1 MSGTTSFEPNTM
13 RQEANRVEHPRA
25 DEAAGAAPAG
35 DSTGHGGG
43 RSSFLQPP
51 TRSSVRA
58 PASTIEKP
66 AVEAAGAVDAKN
78 ASTAPWKT
86 AKDAVSHSYHKPLLF
101 PSVTQSVTH
110 VPG

>member
-1 MSGTTSFEPNTM
+1 M
-13 RQEANRVEHPRA
+13 AAA
-25 DEAAGAAPAG
+25 DR
-35 DSTGHGGG
+35 
-43 RSSFLQPP
+43 RSWSFL
-51 TRSSVRA
+51 RGRFSARA
-58 PASTIEKP
+58 NSTIEKP
-66 AVEAAGAVDAKN
+66 AVEAAGAVDAEN

>member
-1 MSGTTSFEPNTM
+1 MSGTTSFEPNHM
-13 RQEANRVEHPRA
+13 RAKRRNRVERPRA
-25 DEAAGAAPAG
+25 DDAVGELLQAIYGSWRLPIVVPGA
-35 DSTGHGGG
+35 
-43 RSSFLQPP
+43 SSAVVFQ
-51 TRSSVRA
+51 RA
-58 PASTIEKP
+58 TPHIEKP
-66 AVEAAGAVDAKN
+66 AVEAAGAVDAEN

>member
-1 MSGTTSFEPNTM
+1 MSGTPSFEPNTM
-13 RQEANRVEHPRA
+13 SQETNRVERPRA
-25 DEAAGAAPAG
+25 DDAAPAG
-35 DSTGHGGG
+35 GSTGHGGC
-43 RSSFLQPP
+43 RSSFLEPP
-51 TRSSVRA
+51 TRSSFRA
-58 PASTIEKP
+58 SDPTIAKP
-66 AVEAAGAVDAKN
+66 AVEAAGAVDAEN